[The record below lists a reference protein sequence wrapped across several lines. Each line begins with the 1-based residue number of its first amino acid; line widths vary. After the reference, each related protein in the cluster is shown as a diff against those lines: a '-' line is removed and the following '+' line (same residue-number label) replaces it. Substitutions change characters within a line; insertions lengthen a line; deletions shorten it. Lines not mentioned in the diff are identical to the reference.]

1 MKQKLKK
8 KEKKRGQTKMNYW
21 ENGTYT
27 KKYEVKDVKV
37 STLFGISYFNQK
49 DMDEFFKKSGKHAE
63 DNEFQC
69 HYTALTGIAKVDTQI
84 LLVNIPLVYFN
95 YPQTVSTASVK
106 FELKDVS
113 AKSNE
118 LNEYAS
124 LLAQDC
130 MKSAFIKQIEQIFP
144 DIEWVVSPLNTIH
157 RHPGRMASF
166 SGTDYDK
173 DPTNP
178 GICFPLSQAS
188 GSPSFSSIVCKENG
202 TMKIVHTE
210 CRLANG
216 SVAEQNMTYYHGR
229 NYTYVEGYMNEPS
242 LLEKLFNVND
252 NSSIP
257 DYFTVDRCT
266 NSEDLMKICQM
277 ISYKGCTES
286 ILAENVKKETYN
298 SFKGYYG
305 GGYASRVFKN
315 GEWVDIEDD
324 DEYEVPKKEIPKSI
338 EYTPKGNAND
348 GEKPNQL
355 KDDDGIAEFKVA
367 PVEEPMDATDPEF
380 KGNMI
385 DFIFDSQ
392 DEELGCFT
400 VNYLSF
406 TKEKRDIFKD
416 ILVTELSADTDEE
429 DYLSKL
435 DYNVIVNMACNKGV
449 LQRKREAY
457 NQYEE
462 Y

>member
-1 MKQKLKK
+1 MGRRK
-8 KEKKRGQTKMNYW
+8 KEKKKGQTKMNYW

-49 DMDEFFKKSGKHAE
+49 DIDEFFKKSGKHAE

-69 HYTALTGIAKVDTQI
+69 HYTALTGIAKVDTQV

-106 FELKDVS
+106 FELKEVS
-113 AKSNE
+113 DKSNE

-252 NSSIP
+252 NNSVP
-257 DYFTVDRCT
+257 DYFTVDKCT
-266 NSEDLMKICQM
+266 SSDDLMKICQM
-277 ISYKGCTES
+277 ISYKGCTEN
-286 ILAENVKKETYN
+286 INPEHVKKEAYH
-298 SFKGYYG
+298 SYAGYYSG
-305 GGYASRVFKN
+305 GGKYSSRVFKN
-315 GEWVDIEDD
+315 GEWADIDD
-324 DEYEVPKKEIPKSI
+324 DEEDEPKKEIPKSI
-338 EYTPKGNAND
+338 KYTPKGNAND
-348 GEKPNQL
+348 GEKPNPL
-355 KDDDGIAEFKVA
+355 EDDDGIAEFKVA

-400 VNYLSF
+400 VNYLAF

-416 ILVTELSADTDEE
+416 ILITELSADIDEE

-435 DYNVIVNMACNKGV
+435 DYSVIVNMACNKGV
-449 LQRKREAY
+449 LQRKREAF